1 MRFNAFALASIA
13 GLAVGTSAPA
23 TLAGG
28 PFIKTIDE
36 FVDPA
41 FSLTVDATMFPLNT
55 TKAAFTVTPTVIGGQ
70 RDAFLIYVGFP
81 PPDVDETDRARLRLL
96 TASGALSV
104 SSDSGVTPW
113 AQLSYAGLGR
123 FNNMSENL
131 AAGGANAI
139 RFDFVRNDLAMDIRV
154 EMYSRQGTAAAAKVV
169 QTVVAPAQNS
179 QFQMFFPYGTFAL
192 QSGAAFDFTDV
203 DRVDV
208 MFFPQTGADFTLDA
222 IGTVPSPGSAVLVAA
237 AGIMVLRRRRH
248 VA

>member
-1 MRFNAFALASIA
+1 MRSSTFALFSAA
-13 GLAVGTSAPA
+13 GLALGALAPA
-23 TLAGG
+23 ALAGG

-41 FSLTVDATMFPLNT
+41 FSLTVDATMFPMNT
-55 TKAAFTVTPTVIGGQ
+55 TKAAFTITPTVIGGQ

-96 TASGALSV
+96 TASGALSI

-123 FNNMSENL
+123 FNNISENL

-139 RFDFVRNDLAMDIRV
+139 RLDFVRNDLAMAIRIDL
-154 EMYSRQGTAAAAKVV
+154 YSRQGTSNAAKVS
-169 QTVVAPAQNS
+169 QIATAQALNS
-179 QFQMFFPYGTFAL
+179 QFKTLFAYGAFAL

-222 IGTVPSPGSAVLVAA
+222 IGTVPSPGSAALVAA
-237 AGIMVLRRRRH
+237 AGFLALRRRRD
-248 VA
+248 AA